1 MGGPTTVTRERPGL
15 ADLVIVL
22 AGVAIAVAAVA
33 PIALHW
39 LTNPPDQRLVDLDV
53 YRSGGQAVLRGAP
66 VYDVLTQPPQLLPFT
81 YPPFAA
87 LLAVPLAL
95 IPWPVAQ
102 WLWVALLYAALVIA
116 VCYAFRDLIRRAG
129 RWAPVATGALVGAT
143 AQLMS
148 VGDQIRF
155 GQVGLFLVALC
166 VADCVIPSPRWPR
179 GVLIGLATAI
189 KLVPGVFL
197 IYLLITGRREAA
209 KTATMTAVVATL
221 GAFAVLPGDSV
232 DFWFGAV
239 LDGDRVGAGNG
250 TTNQSI
256 HGMLLRL
263 YWPDAVTTLVWGGCL
278 IAMAYLGFRL
288 ARGATLLADRLRDP
302 ADARSAE
309 MAGVAI
315 VGLLSVL
322 LSPVGWIHHLV
333 WLVVV
338 LGVLVGAGRDRVRL
352 AVAGAVWLLYVFPV
366 PYWGVAIL
374 RAADAPPLRLAG
386 RLVQSSYGLGAV
398 ALVVLLGVWLL
409 RRAKLGN
416 ISISGR
422 ASTKRMCEHAK
433 PQVAS
438 LDS

>member
-1 MGGPTTVTRERPGL
+1 MGGPTTVKRERPGL
-15 ADLVIVL
+15 ADIVIVL
-22 AGVAIAVAAVA
+22 AGIAIAVAAVA

-53 YRSGGQAVLRGAP
+53 YRSGGLAVLRGAP

-95 IPWPVAQ
+95 IPWSVVQ
-102 WLWVALLYAALVIA
+102 WVWVVLLYTALVIA

-129 RWAPVATGALVGAT
+129 RWAPVVTGALVGA
-143 AQLMS
+143 AAHLMP

-166 VADCVIPSPRWPR
+166 VADCATPSPRWPR

-197 IYLLITGRREAA
+197 IYLLITGRWEAA

-221 GAFAVLPGDSV
+221 AGFALLPGDSV
-232 DFWFGAV
+232 DFWFAAV
-239 LDGDRVGAGNG
+239 LDGDRVGANNG

-263 YWPDAVTTLVWGGCL
+263 YWPDTITTLVWGGCL
-278 IAMAYLGFRL
+278 FAMAYLGFRL
-288 ARGATLLADRLRDP
+288 ARRAALLADRLHGTDP
-302 ADARSAE
+302 VSARSAE
-309 MAGVAI
+309 MAGIAI

-333 WLVVV
+333 WLVLV
-338 LGVLVGAGRDRVRL
+338 LGALLGDGGDLRRRL
-352 AVAGAVWLLYVFPV
+352 LVAGVWLAYVLPL
-366 PYWGVAIL
+366 PWWGT
-374 RAADAPPLRLAG
+374 RLIGPEHSLFARFVG
-386 RLVQSSYGLGAV
+386 RIVQSSYGLGAV
-398 ALVVLLGVWLL
+398 ALVLILGFWLVNRL
-409 RRAKLGN
+409 RTANSAHGDLTSPSRGAGLGTL
-416 ISISGR
+416 
-422 ASTKRMCEHAK
+422 A
-433 PQVAS
+433 P
-438 LDS
+438 

>member
-1 MGGPTTVTRERPGL
+1 MGGPKAGNRDKP
-15 ADLVIVL
+15 DLTDIVL
-22 AGVAIAVAAVA
+22 VLVGTAIALAAVA
-33 PIALHW
+33 PIVAHW

-95 IPWPVAQ
+95 VSWPAAQ
-102 WLWVALLYAALVIA
+102 WLWVVLIYAALVIA

-129 RWAPVATGALVGAT
+129 RWAPVATGTLVAAT
-143 AQLMS
+143 AHLMS
-148 VGDQIRF
+148 VGDQVRF

-166 VADCVIPSPRWPR
+166 VADCATPRARWPR

-197 IYLLITGRREAA
+197 IYLLVSGRREAA
-209 KTATMTAVVATL
+209 KTATMTAVAATL

-263 YWPDAVTTLVWGGCL
+263 YWPDAVTTLVWGGGL

-288 ARGATLLADRLRDP
+288 ARGAALLADRLRDP
-302 ADARSAE
+302 SGARTAE
-309 MAGVAI
+309 MAGIAI

-333 WLVVV
+333 WLVLV
-338 LGVLVGAGRDRVRL
+338 LGALAGDGRDIRRCL
-352 AVAGAVWLLYVFPV
+352 VAGGVWVAYVLPL
-366 PYWGVAIL
+366 PWWGTKLIGPEHSA
-374 RAADAPPLRLAG
+374 LARFIG
-386 RLVQSSYGLGAV
+386 RIVQSSFGLGAV
-398 ALVVLLGVWLL
+398 ALVLILGFWLVGRLRSANSTEADAGSPVLG
-409 RRAKLGN
+409 
-416 ISISGR
+416 GR
-422 ASTKRMCEHAK
+422 MGTLA
-433 PQVAS
+433 P
-438 LDS
+438 